1 MPPIHGPRDGY
12 RITQAARTQGE
23 GMSNEEVHASSTR
36 AGNAN
41 PPKVAQAIE
50 GALADHRLTLKEL
63 EGGATARLLRVIGVE
78 TGASI
83 LSAMHADGLLRHH
96 QVDPVDYRACL
107 DLQRRAR
114 LPDGHADKLVLDAGV
129 GERLAAI
136 IDAIEQKLV
145 AGPVAGAFVEQ
156 IHDEHLGDQR
166 VVNQTALTW
175 APVDTATF
183 MEHLPPERWAEECF
197 DLRSLHNQVLERHD
211 RPDGG
216 YQITMLQRMEFG
228 EGGTATDMTKRTVV
242 TKWKDEET
250 GQWRAT
256 AEWKVY
262 ASDPTAQIPHAG
274 SMRIDTGRMEFRPV
288 QRDGRWYTEVLF
300 NNATQTDTA
309 TERKLLGLLGKN
321 TPLRQT
327 ISAKLGASPLGIL
340 PFAANVVSRY
350 REVGTGA
357 ITPRWQELKVND

>member
-12 RITQAARTQGE
+12 RITPNALAQGE
-23 GMSNEEVHASSTR
+23 SMTNQEVHSSSAR
-36 AGNAN
+36 AGSAN
-41 PPKVAQAIE
+41 PPKVAAAIE
-50 GALADHRLTLKEL
+50 EALADHRLTLKEL
-63 EGGATARLLRVIGVE
+63 EGSTAARVLRVVGVE
-78 TGASI
+78 AGSSI
-83 LSAMHADGLLRHH
+83 VSAMHADGLLRQH

-114 LPDGHADKLVLDAGV
+114 LPEGHTDKIALDPGV
-129 GERLAAI
+129 AERLAVI
-136 IDAIEQKLV
+136 VDAIEHKLI
-145 AGPVAGAFVEQ
+145 AGAQAGAFVEQ
-156 IHDEHLGDQR
+156 IHDEKLGEQR
-166 VVNQTALTW
+166 VVNQTAMTW
-175 APVDTATF
+175 APIDSATF
-183 MEHLPPERWAEECF
+183 MERLPPERWAEECF
-197 DLRSLHNQVLERHD
+197 DLKSLHNHVLERHD
-211 RPDGG
+211 LPDGG
-216 YQITMLQRMEFG
+216 YQVTMLQRMEFG
-228 EGGTATDMTKRTVV
+228 DGGTATDMTKRTVV
-242 TKWKDEET
+242 RKWKDEET

-288 QRDGRWYTEVLF
+288 QKDGRWYTEVLF

-327 ISAKLGASPLGIL
+327 LSAKLGASPFGIL

-350 REVGTGA
+350 RDVGTGA
-357 ITPRWQELKVND
+357 TVARWPEMKVSD